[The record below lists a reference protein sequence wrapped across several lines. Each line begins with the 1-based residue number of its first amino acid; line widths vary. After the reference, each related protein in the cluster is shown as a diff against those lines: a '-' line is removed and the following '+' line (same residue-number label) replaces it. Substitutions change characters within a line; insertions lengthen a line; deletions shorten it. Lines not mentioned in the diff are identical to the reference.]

1 MIKLHFMLHVM
12 VNPSAGAGRA
22 RAEARQL
29 EQRFIQLGLTYA
41 VYFSQRAGDLRHW
54 TRDLALDDTL
64 DGTLN
69 GAVIAVG
76 GDGTVSEVVAGIL
89 SSDSPRAFC
98 ALPCGSGN
106 DFAHALGWRS
116 LADVVA
122 VVQRGRTERIDL
134 VRVNGQIAAYG
145 LGMGFDAQVAADAEH
160 APAWLR
166 GLPRYLWA
174 ILRVLPSLRTPNLR
188 LEADGVTVFEG
199 NSVLA
204 AAMNTPTAG
213 GGFKLAPSADPQ
225 DGLLE
230 IMVGGDLTRWQ
241 TLLILPKVIAGTHVH
256 DPKVQVFKAQH
267 ARFTWQFP
275 MHAHTDGEQLP
286 PSAVFEVECLPSAL
300 EILR

>member
-1 MIKLHFMLHVM
+1 MRHVM

-22 RAEARQL
+22 RFYARQL
-29 EQRFIQLGLTYA
+29 EEKLHAMGLECVIHT
-41 VYFSQRAGDLRHW
+41 SQRAGDLHAW
-54 TRDLALDDTL
+54 TRDLAPDAS
-64 DGTLN
+64 
-69 GAVIAVG
+69 AVIAVG
-76 GDGTVSEVVAGIL
+76 GDGTVSEVVSGL
-89 SSDSPRAFC
+89 QSSASNRAFC

-106 DFAHALGWRS
+106 DFAYALGWRNVE
-116 LADVVA
+116 DVIA
-122 VVQRGRTERIDL
+122 AVQRGSTERIDL

-174 ILRVLPSLRTPNLR
+174 ILRVLPSLRTPRLR
-188 LEADGVTVFEG
+188 LETDGVTVFEG
-199 NSVLA
+199 RSVLA

-213 GGFKLAPSADPQ
+213 GGFKLAPSADPR
-225 DGLLE
+225 DGYLE

-256 DPKVQVFKAQH
+256 DPRVQVFRARR
-267 ARFTWQFP
+267 ARFTWERP
-275 MHAHTDGEQLP
+275 IHAHADGEQLP
-286 PSAVFEVECLPSAL
+286 RSAVFDVECLPGAL

>member
-1 MIKLHFMLHVM
+1 MLHLM

-22 RAEARQL
+22 RDEAQQL
-29 EQRFIQLGLTYA
+29 ERRVAELGLTCA
-41 VYFSQRAGDLRHW
+41 VHISQRAGELQIW
-54 TRDLALDDTL
+54 TRDLALE
-64 DGTLN
+64 

-76 GDGTVSEVVAGIL
+76 GDGTVSEVVSGIL
-89 SSDSPRAFC
+89 SSACPRAFC

-106 DFAHALGWRS
+106 DFAYALRWRS
-116 LADVVA
+116 VEDVIAA
-122 VVQRGRTERIDL
+122 VQGGRTERVDL

-174 ILRVLPSLRTPNLR
+174 ILRVLPNLKRPHLR
-188 LEADGVTVFEG
+188 LEVGGVTVFEG
-199 NSVLA
+199 RSVLA

-213 GGFKLAPSADPQ
+213 GGFKLAPNADPR

-230 IMVGGDLTRWQ
+230 IMVGGDLTKWQ

-256 DPKVQVFKAQH
+256 DPKVQVFKARH
-267 ARFTWQFP
+267 ARFTWQSP
-275 MHAHTDGEQLP
+275 IHAHTDGEQMP
-286 PSAVFEVECLPSAL
+286 QSAVFEVECLPSAL

>member
-22 RAEARQL
+22 RDDAQRL
-29 EQRFIQLGLTYA
+29 EQRLTALGLSCA
-41 VYFSQRAGDLRHW
+41 VHTSQRPGDLRQW
-54 TRDLALDDTL
+54 TRDLAPE
-64 DGTLN
+64 

-76 GDGTVSEVVAGIL
+76 GDGTVSEVVSGIL
-89 SSDSPRAFC
+89 SSPSPRAFC
-98 ALPCGSGN
+98 ALPCGNGN
-106 DFAHALGWRS
+106 DFAYALGWRGIE
-116 LADVVA
+116 DVIA
-122 VVQRGRTERIDL
+122 AVQRYSTERIDL
-134 VRVNGQIAAYG
+134 VRVNGRIAAYG
-145 LGMGFDAQVAADAEH
+145 LGMGFDAEVAAEAEH

-174 ILRVLPSLRTPNLR
+174 ILRVLPGLKTPALR
-188 LEADGVTVFEG
+188 LEIDGVTVVEG
-199 NSVLA
+199 RSVLA

-213 GGFKLAPSADPQ
+213 GGFKLAPKADPH

-256 DPKVQVFKAQH
+256 DPRVRVFRARR
-267 ARFTWQFP
+267 ARFMWQRP
-275 MHAHTDGEQLP
+275 IHAHADGEQLP
-286 PSAVFEVECLPSAL
+286 QSAVFEVECLPDAL

>member
-1 MIKLHFMLHVM
+1 MFKLDFMLHVM

-22 RAEARQL
+22 ARNAQQL
-29 EQRFIQLGLTYA
+29 QQKLRSIGLKCVIHT
-41 VYFSQRAGDLRHW
+41 SQQAGDLHAW
-54 TRDLALDDTL
+54 TRDLEPDI
-64 DGTLN
+64 

-76 GDGTVSEVVAGIL
+76 GDGTVSEVVSGMMGSA
-89 SSDSPRAFC
+89 SPRAFC

-106 DFAHALGWRS
+106 DFAYALGWRNVD
-116 LADVVA
+116 DVVA
-122 VVQRGRTERIDL
+122 AVQRGSTERIDL

-160 APAWLR
+160 APTWLR

-174 ILRVLPSLRTPNLR
+174 ILRVLPSLKTPLLT
-188 LEADGVTVFEG
+188 LEIDGVSVFEG
-199 NSVLA
+199 RSVLA

-213 GGFKLAPSADPQ
+213 GGFKLAPNADPR

-230 IMVGGDLTRWQ
+230 IMIGGDLTRWQ

-256 DPKVQVFKAQH
+256 DPKVQVFRARH
-267 ARFTWQFP
+267 ARFSWERP
-275 MHAHTDGEQLP
+275 IHAHVDGEQLP
-286 PSAVFEVECLPSAL
+286 RSAKFEVECLPAAL

>member
-1 MIKLHFMLHVM
+1 M
-12 VNPSAGAGRA
+12 VNPAAGAGRA
-22 RAEARQL
+22 AQKAQQL
-29 EQRFIQLGLTYA
+29 EQRLIGLGFGCKLFI
-41 VYFSQRAGDLRHW
+41 SQQPGDLYRW
-54 TRDLALDDTL
+54 TRDIKGA
-64 DGTLN
+64 

-76 GDGTVSEVVAGIL
+76 GDGTVSEVIRGIIQHAA
-89 SSDSPRAFC
+89 PRAFC

-106 DFAHALGWRS
+106 DFAYALRWRT
-116 LADVVA
+116 LDDVIAA
-122 VVQRGRTERIDL
+122 VQCGLPELIDL

-174 ILRVLPSLRTPNLR
+174 ILRVLPSLKRPHLK
-188 LEADGVTVFEG
+188 LEVDGAIVYEG
-199 NSVLA
+199 RSVLA

-213 GGFKLAPSADPQ
+213 GGFKLAPNADPH

-230 IMVGGDLTRWQ
+230 IMVGGDLSQWQ

-256 DPKVQVFKAQH
+256 DPKVHVFKAQH
-267 ARFTWQFP
+267 ARFTWQYP

-286 PSAVFEVECLPSAL
+286 QSAVFEVECLPAAL